1 MFLRAMLVGMNP
13 GDLDASMFCWAMLVG
28 MDRNDLDA

>member
-1 MFLRAMLVGMNP
+1 MLVGMNP